1 VKYRKVADVVSR
13 IALLFMPLWPPL
25 TYSVEPDDRSAA
37 SAVADFL
44 CSNFQFF
51 SEYHFDAEVK
61 NFYFYKS
68 IYYKEHYFL
77 ETTLD
82 VDFVILS
89 FRDRVLLEW
98 DFMFINEMGQTPG
111 DIVFDP
117 IDVGYGLTPFFE
129 FRFSACNVHLG
140 LAHHCYHQIDR
151 QALPTVY
158 FNNPIFAIGSKNRR
172 LQDYCENLT
181 RKKTWTFNDRF
192 SWYCRSGYY
201 MRDFFGLV
209 EEEKLNGI
217 NPYIVDGSGEY
228 RYCFYGIGSWFFT
241 ARGSTMVGY
250 YTDVPGNHVGKG
262 IGWKQ
267 DVFLEANFR
276 RGDRGGLL
284 FSGTSFDGL
293 PSYPSMGSD
302 ARVPRF
308 SYDRLLQIGLKFFL

>member
-1 VKYRKVADVVSR
+1 MLPR
-13 IALLFMPLWPPL
+13 IALLFILFLAPE
-25 TYSVEPDDRSAA
+25 TYSTGRDNRSTAGAA
-37 SAVADFL
+37 ADFL
-44 CSNFQFF
+44 YSNFQFF

-61 NFYFYKS
+61 NFYFYKAL
-68 IYYKEHYFL
+68 YYKEHYFL
-77 ETTLD
+77 ETTLN

-117 IDVGYGLTPFFE
+117 IDIGYGLTPYVE
-129 FRFSACNVHLG
+129 FRFSACNLQLG

-158 FNNPIFAIGSKNRR
+158 FNNPVIAVGSKNMR
-172 LQDYCENLT
+172 LHDYFENLT
-181 RKKTWTFNDRF
+181 RKKSWTFNDRF
-192 SWYCRSGYY
+192 SWYGRAGYY

-209 EEEKLNGI
+209 AGEKLNGI
-217 NPYIVDGSGEY
+217 NPYVVDGSAEY
-228 RYCFYGIGSWFFT
+228 RYCFYGIGNWYFT

-250 YTDVPGNHVGKG
+250 HTDVTGNHVGKG

-267 DVFLEANFR
+267 DVFIEANFR
-276 RGDRGGLL
+276 RGDRGGML

-293 PSYPSMGSD
+293 PSYPSKDSD